1 MFNSG
6 YLDFAWSDFGRSLSN
21 KTRINDQLHLDD
33 MYKEAMDKTF
43 TKWNFWANR
52 NNLTLSLPLISIL
65 QSLHNEALEVKML
78 STEIHFNTIVRAA
91 ERYVLGLDTV
101 IIGEIERSVGRP
113 IVIVDSLLERMER
126 LSDDNKEIRGDV
138 TDLKN
143 NNTELSDKITLLMQ
157 MFASSSNTSEE
168 VEISI

>member
-1 MFNSG
+1 M
-6 YLDFAWSDFGRSLSN
+6 
-21 KTRINDQLHLDD
+21 HLDD

-43 TKWNFWANR
+43 TQWKFWANK
-52 NNLTLSLPLISIL
+52 NNLTLSQHLITIV
-65 QSLHNEALEVKML
+65 QSLHNEALEDKML

-138 TDLKN
+138 TDLKDKN
-143 NNTELSDKITLLMQ
+143 SEFSGDVTDLKNKNTELSDKITLLMQ